1 MEAGDGM
8 SREDAARRTVVEVA
22 FGGVDITKSIRP
34 YFISLTYTDKEEDE
48 TDDLQ
53 LQLQDREQLWMEQW
67 LAEAVDAA
75 AAARLNMEARII
87 RENWNGDGKDV
98 ILPCGSFE
106 LDSVTAGGPPSTV
119 TVKGTSLAFS
129 SSIRQTEKSKAWESY
144 YLSGIAGEMASAAGM
159 TLMYEAGTD
168 PYYARV
174 EQVKT
179 SDISFLSTLC
189 HNAGISLKATD
200 GMLVLFDQMDYE
212 GKRPVFTIRRGSGA
226 YLSYDLET
234 GSAKTKYASC
244 RVSYV
249 DQSGTCIAATAWDPD
264 QTEDNQTD
272 QRLEITARVSS
283 IGEAQALAEKMLR
296 LRNKYEKTASFTLPG
311 NPALVAGVTV
321 ELEKWGAWS
330 GRYIVKQAQHTV
342 GSAGYTTKVT
352 LRKCLEGY

>member
-1 MEAGDGM
+1 M
-8 SREDAARRTVVEVA
+8 SGKDAARRAEVEVS
-22 FGGVDITKSIRP
+22 FDGVDITRSIRP
-34 YFISLTYTDKEEDE
+34 YLLSMTYTDNEEDE

-67 LAEAVDAA
+67 LAQAVDAA
-75 AAARLNMEARII
+75 AAARLMIGAKII
-87 RENWNGDGKDV
+87 RKNWNGDGKDV
-98 ILPCGSFE
+98 ALPCGSFE

-129 SSIRQTEKSKAWESY
+129 TSIRQTEKSRAWEAY
-144 YLSGIAGEMASAAGM
+144 HLSGIAGEMAAAAGM
-159 TLMYEAGTD
+159 KLMYEATED
-168 PYYARV
+168 PYYERV

-179 SDISFLSTLC
+179 SDISFLATLS

-200 GMLVLFDQMDYE
+200 GILVLFDQTDYE
-212 GKRPVFTIRRGSGA
+212 GKRPVVTIRRGSGA

-234 GSAKTKYASC
+234 GSAKTRYASC

-249 DQSGTCIAATAWDPD
+249 GSDGTCVSATAWDPD
-264 QTEDNQTD
+264 HKKNSKTD
-272 QRLEITARVSS
+272 QCLEITAKVSS
-283 IGEAQALAEKMLR
+283 MGEAQALAEKMLR

-342 GSAGYTTKVT
+342 GSSGYTTKIT